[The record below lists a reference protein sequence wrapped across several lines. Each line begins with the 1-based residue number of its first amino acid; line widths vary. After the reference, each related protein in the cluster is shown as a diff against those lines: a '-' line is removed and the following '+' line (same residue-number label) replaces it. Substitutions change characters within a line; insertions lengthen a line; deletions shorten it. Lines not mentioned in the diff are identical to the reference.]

1 MNGLNVI
8 CITGKRG
15 AGDALS
21 EFTEKAGRPFNFYTV
36 PAVYDSP
43 VRYGIRQAH
52 SNALALSRTL
62 EGLSIIVEDDV
73 ELTSMES
80 IDHFLFE
87 LNLAKNEGSDILLGG
102 ASHFKGV
109 LAPVSQLSGMFFYA
123 VLNPSV
129 TFDHCPKNCHI
140 DNWLAD
146 TYKVAVCQPMVAVT
160 RAGWSEHS
168 RTEVDY
174 SAMFERYPILR

>member
-1 MNGLNVI
+1 MNVI

-43 VRYGIRQAH
+43 VRYGIAQAH
-52 SNALALSRTL
+52 RDALALSRTL
-62 EGLSIIVEDDV
+62 DDLSIIVEDDV
-73 ELTSMES
+73 ELTSDDS
-80 IDHFLFE
+80 IEFFRWAAMMRE
-87 LNLAKNEGSDILLGG
+87 YEGVDILLGG
-102 ASHFKGV
+102 AHHFRVKDDGT
-109 LAPVSQLSGMFFYA
+109 VSQLSGLHFYS

-129 TFDHCPKNCHI
+129 SFDNCPKNYHI
-140 DNWLAD
+140 DNWIAD
-146 TYKVAVCQPMVAVT
+146 NYKVSVCRPMIAVT

-168 RTEVDY
+168 KSDVDY
-174 SAMFERYPILR
+174 TAMFERYPILRD